1 MDLAYVLFLLTLLVL
16 LAVFLTCHMFIR
28 KHYYTTHRKMQ
39 QTTRNMLIEAQEEE
53 RKRIS
58 RELHDSIGQALYS
71 VLVGLKIMKN
81 LKIENSFRDHLLE
94 MEKMTDKALDEVKRL
109 AVELRPATLD
119 DLGLV
124 PAIRSYLD
132 KYEHTFG
139 IHTNFLLIG
148 NKHQRYSQNIETAL
162 YRITQESLTNAAK
175 YAETSRVDVQ
185 ITNLPDQLLLIVADE
200 GTGFPTGMKG
210 KTSGL
215 GLYDMKE
222 RAESIGG
229 TFSIQSEIGKGTR
242 IEVRVKLQSYPSN
255 SD

>member
-1 MDLAYVLFLLTLLVL
+1 MNFQ
-16 LAVFLTCHMFIR
+16 
-28 KHYYTTHRKMQ
+28 KMQ
-39 QTTRNMLIEAQEEE
+39 QSTRNKLIEAQEEE

-58 RELHDSIGQALYS
+58 HELHDSIGQALYS

-81 LKIENSFRDHLLE
+81 LKIEHSFRDHLLE

-109 AVELRPATLD
+109 ATELRPATLD
-119 DLGLV
+119 NLGLI

-132 KYEHTFG
+132 KYERTFG
-139 IHTNFLLIG
+139 IHTNFQIIG
-148 NKHQRYSQNIETAL
+148 KHNRYPQNIETAL
-162 YRITQESLTNAAK
+162 YRITQEALTNTAK

-200 GTGFPTGMKG
+200 GTGFQTGTKS

-229 TFSIQSEIGKGTR
+229 TFSILSEIGKGTR
-242 IEVRVKLQSYPSN
+242 IEVQVKLQSLLS
-255 SD
+255 

>member
-1 MDLAYVLFLLTLLVL
+1 
-16 LAVFLTCHMFIR
+16 
-28 KHYYTTHRKMQ
+28 
-39 QTTRNMLIEAQEEE
+39 MLIEAQEEE

-58 RELHDSIGQALYS
+58 RELHDNIGQALYS

-124 PAIRSYLD
+124 PTIRSYLD
-132 KYEHTFG
+132 KYERTFG
-139 IHTNFLLIG
+139 IHTNLLLIG
-148 NKHQRYSQNIETAL
+148 KHQRYSQNIETAL

-185 ITNLPDQLLLIVADE
+185 ITNLPNLLILIVADE
-200 GTGFPTGMKG
+200 GKGFPIG
-210 KTSGL
+210 KKSTTSGL

-229 TFSIQSEIGKGTR
+229 SFSIQSEIGKGTR
-242 IEVRVKLQSYPSN
+242 IEVRVKLQSYPSS

>member
-1 MDLAYVLFLLTLLVL
+1 MYVWFLLTLLVL
-16 LAVFLTCHMFIR
+16 LGVLSTCYLFSR
-28 KHYYTTHRKMQ
+28 KRYKTYHNMQ

-58 RELHDSIGQALYS
+58 HELHDSIGQALYS

-81 LKIENSFRDHLLE
+81 LKIEHSFRDHLLE

-109 AVELRPATLD
+109 AMELRPATLD
-119 DLGLV
+119 DLGLI

-132 KYEHTFG
+132 KYERTFG
-139 IHTNFLLIG
+139 IHTNFQLIG
-148 NKHQRYSQNIETAL
+148 KHNRYPQNIETAF
-162 YRITQESLTNAAK
+162 YRITQEALTNTAK

-185 ITNLPDQLLLIVADE
+185 ITNLSDQLILIVTDE
-200 GTGFPTGMKG
+200 GTGFPTGTKS

-229 TFSIQSEIGKGTR
+229 TFSILSEIGKGTR
-242 IEVRVKLQSYPSN
+242 IEVQVKLQGLLS
-255 SD
+255 